1 MSEFDSSVMVA
12 LLPTTTY
19 WCHIELP
26 HVTLIYAGE
35 IPDLKLTVRNDLA
48 KQTIS
53 IAQDFGPFSV
63 NVTGTDVFGTNDL
76 VDVMKLE
83 LNPELRAMR
92 SKLEEWNGSE
102 HIDYRPHA
110 TIGPVGSP
118 LENLPIRLTFDRIC
132 FKWGDATL
140 ISDLF

>member
-1 MSEFDSSVMVA
+1 MGEYNDSVMVA

-19 WCHIELP
+19 WCHQELP

-35 IPDLKLTVRNDLA
+35 IPDLKPGIRNDLA

-63 NVTGTDVFGTNDL
+63 NVTGTDVFGTTDL

-83 LNPELRAMR
+83 LTPELRAMR
-92 SKLEEWNGSE
+92 SQLEQWNGSE
-102 HIDYRPHA
+102 HTDYKPHA

-118 LENLPIRLTFDRIC
+118 IENLPSRLTFDRIV

>member
-1 MSEFDSSVMVA
+1 MGEFDSSVMVA

-19 WCHIELP
+19 WCHQELP
-26 HVTLIYAGE
+26 HVTLLYAGH
-35 IPDLKLTVRNDLA
+35 IPDLKPTVRNELA

-53 IAQDFGPFSV
+53 IAQEFGPFTV
-63 NVTGTDVFGTNDL
+63 DVLGTDVFGTTEL

-83 LNPELRAMR
+83 LTPELRAMR
-92 SKLEEWNGSE
+92 SQLEQWNGSE
-102 HIDYRPHA
+102 HTDYKPHA

-118 LENLPIRLTFDRIC
+118 IENLPSRLTFDRIC

>member
-1 MSEFDSSVMVA
+1 MGEYNDSVMVA

-19 WCHIELP
+19 WCHQELP

-35 IPDLKLTVRNDLA
+35 IPDLKPGIRNDLA

-63 NVTGTDVFGTNDL
+63 NVTDTDVFGTNDL

-83 LNPELRAMR
+83 LTPELRAMR
-92 SKLEEWNGSE
+92 SQLEQWNGSE
-102 HIDYRPHA
+102 HTDYKPHA

-118 LENLPIRLTFDRIC
+118 IENLPSRLTFDRIV

>member
-19 WCHIELP
+19 WCHQELP

-35 IPDLKLTVRNDLA
+35 IPDLKPTVRNDLA

-63 NVTGTDVFGTNDL
+63 NVTGTDVFGTNHL

-83 LNPELRAMR
+83 LTPELRAMR

-102 HIDYRPHA
+102 HTDYKPHA

-118 LENLPIRLTFDRIC
+118 IENLPPRLTFDRIV

>member
-1 MSEFDSSVMVA
+1 MVA